1 MKKLFT
7 LIALMMVFMSAN
19 AITIVDAEVDFS
31 TVTELPRFGWGGSES
46 AFARISLQDGCLH
59 FSSTEA
65 TDPTWDCQ
73 WFPIGGVD
81 AEVGVTYTLHY
92 KVKGD
97 HSENISALGFGQTPY
112 GQFPIT
118 DQWVEGTF
126 DYECT
131 SADGNILMQAGGYVG
146 TFDIAYL
153 KITHE
158 GKQER
163 PVEWIEL
170 LANGNAEQSWESLGL
185 ADVAYNDME
194 NNYRVAVWSKEKGR
208 NLDDAGNWNPFPA
221 TIVED
226 PKDPS
231 NHVFLIDGQLA
242 DSPES
247 ADGADVSAWDNQLWI
262 QSPRAWKTG
271 EQVRISFRY
280 MASQPVVTNT
290 QFHKQTPSDY
300 LHWQAIGDISF
311 TTEWQNFEQVV
322 TIPADANGAWSVAF
336 NLNPNVK
343 DPVQFYIDDVSWC
356 EMKLEHGLFVASA
369 NTETGLVEYD
379 FDNAVTFAWD
389 DDVAA
394 MAATVGTVGN
404 KDSWVNE
411 LMVSTVLGNDRQ
423 FKANTLKTKGAV
435 LASSLQELIDGGGN
449 WVDFEEGASAK
460 IKLPAQGVWTVY
472 LDQDANI
479 MAFVELEGDKPID
492 PIVVTPNTTEVVVKG
507 QEREYTQDEYNKGL
521 VPEGYEFKLD
531 EAGDTI
537 FGQGWD
543 NQFFIVANRPLK
555 TGEVTVLEF
564 DYYSSVEAKTTTQLH
579 GDPGAYKHYAA
590 IGDVNF
596 TPELQHFST
605 TFTVPAE
612 GNDMKSIAFNMAE
625 IKEACDYNIT
635 NVVWKLEDCTETLI
649 DMTGAKNFYVKE
661 GAGDGPHIFGQGG
674 ALKGDADEDGEITVS
689 DITAVAAYILGA
701 EGAKINV
708 ANADV
713 DGDGEITVSDITAI
727 AAIILG
733 VN

>member
-7 LIALMMVFMSAN
+7 LIALMMIFMSAS
-19 AITIVDAEVDFS
+19 AVTIVDAEVDFS

-46 AFARISLQDGCLH
+46 AFARISLENGCLH
-59 FSSTEA
+59 FHSTEA

-97 HSENISALGFGQTPY
+97 HNENISALGFGQDCY

-118 DQWVEGTF
+118 TDWVEGTF

-131 SADGNILMQAGGYVG
+131 KADGNILMQAGGYIG

-153 KITHE
+153 RITHE

-163 PVEWIEL
+163 PIEWIEL
-170 LANGNAEQSWESLGL
+170 LANGNAEQTWESLGL
-185 ADVAYNDME
+185 ADVAYDDME
-194 NNYRVAVWSKEKGR
+194 NNYKVAVWSKEKGR

-221 TIVED
+221 PIVED

-242 DSPES
+242 DTEGD
-247 ADGADVSAWDNQLWI
+247 AAAWDNQLWI
-262 QSPRAWKTG
+262 QSPRSWKTG

-280 MASQPVVTNT
+280 MASQPVVTQT
-290 QFHKQTPSDY
+290 QFHLQKPSDY
-300 LHWQAIGDISF
+300 LFWQAIGDISF
-311 TTEWQNFEQVV
+311 TTEWQTFEQVV

-356 EMKLEHGLFVASA
+356 EMKLEHGLFVAGA

-379 FDNAVTFAWD
+379 FDNAANLTWND
-389 DDVAA
+389 EMAA
-394 MAATVGTVGN
+394 MSATVGTVGN

-411 LMVSTVLGNDRQ
+411 LMISTVRGNDRQ
-423 FKANTLKTKGAV
+423 YKANTLKTKGAV
-435 LASSLQELIDGGGN
+435 LASDFNDLIDGGGN
-449 WVDFEEGASAK
+449 WVDYEDGSSAK

-472 LDQDANI
+472 LDEDAKI

-492 PIVVTPNTTEVVVKG
+492 PIEINPNTTEIVVKG
-507 QEREYTQDEYNKGL
+507 KERNMTI
-521 VPEGYEFKLD
+521 D
-531 EAGDTI
+531 EAKAAGLIVNPDEPTQEEKDLYN
-537 FGQGWD
+537 GQPWD
-543 NQFFIVANRPLK
+543 NQFFIVANRPLE

-564 DYYSSVEAKTTTQLH
+564 DYYGSVDAKTTTQLH
-579 GDPGAYKHYAA
+579 GDPGAYMHWSA

-596 TPELQHFST
+596 TGELQHFST
-605 TFTVPAE
+605 TLTIPSEAN
-612 GNDMKSIAFNMAE
+612 GMKSIAFNMAE
-625 IKEACDYNIT
+625 IIGACDYNIT
-635 NVVWKLEDCTETLI
+635 NVIWKLEDNTESLI

-661 GAGDGPHIFGQGG
+661 GAGDTPHIFGQGG
-674 ALKGDADEDGEITVS
+674 ALKGDANNDGIVDVADITATAAFILGLEGATITFENADIDGDGVITVS
-689 DITAVAAYILGA
+689 DITG
-701 EGAKINV
+701 
-708 ANADV
+708 
-713 DGDGEITVSDITAI
+713 I

-733 VN
+733 KDGE

>member
-153 KITHE
+153 RITHE

-170 LANGNAEQSWESLGL
+170 LTNGNAEQSWESLGL
-185 ADVAYNDME
+185 DPKTKASDD
-194 NNYRVAVWSKEKGR
+194 NNYKICFWTKEKGTY
-208 NLDDAGNWNPFPA
+208 DDNEVKAGVSGDAHPA
-221 TIVED
+221 EIITEPD
-226 PKDPS
+226 G
-231 NHVFLIDGQLA
+231 NHAFICRATTA
-242 DSPES
+242 DTEGD
-247 ADGADVSAWDNQLWI
+247 ASAWDNQIWI
-262 QSPRAWKTG
+262 ESPRAWKTG
-271 EQVRISFRY
+271 EQFRLMFRY
-280 MASQPVVTNT
+280 KASEPVVTNT
-290 QFHKQTPSDY
+290 QVHKQAPGDY
-300 LHWQAIGDISF
+300 LFWQAIGDVSF
-311 TTEWQNFEQVV
+311 TTEWQQFEQVV
-322 TIPADANGAWSVAF
+322 TVPADANGMWSVAF

-343 DPVQFYIDDVSWC
+343 TPVDFYIDDISWC
-356 EMKLEHGLFVASA
+356 EMKLEHGLFAAAA

-435 LASSLQELIDGGGN
+435 LASNLQDLIDGGGN
-449 WVDFEEGASAK
+449 WVDYEEGSSAK
-460 IKLPAQGVWTVY
+460 IKLPAQGVWTIY

-479 MAFVELEGDKPID
+479 MAFVELEGDKPLD
-492 PIVVTPNTTEVVVKG
+492 PIVVTPNTTEIVVKG
-507 QEREYTQDEYNKGL
+507 KERNMTM
-521 VPEGYEFKLD
+521 D
-531 EAGDTI
+531 EAKAAGLLADPDNPTEEEKALYN
-537 FGQGWD
+537 GQTYD
-543 NQFFIVANRPLK
+543 NQFFIVANRALK

-564 DYYSSVEAKTTTQLH
+564 DYYASAEAKTTTQIH
-579 GDPGAYKHYAA
+579 GEPGAYKHWQA

-635 NVVWKLEDCTETLI
+635 NVIWKLEDNTETLI
-649 DMTGAKNFYVKE
+649 DMTGAKNFCVKE
-661 GAGDGPHIFGQGG
+661 GAGTAIHVFGEGG
-674 ALKGDADEDGEITVS
+674 GLKGDADEDGEITVS

-713 DGDGEITVSDITAI
+713 DDDGEITVSDITAI

>member
-7 LIALMMVFMSAN
+7 LIALMMIFMSAS
-19 AITIVDAEVDFS
+19 AVTIVDAEVDFS

-46 AFARISLQDGCLH
+46 AFARISLENGCLH
-59 FSSTEA
+59 FHSTEA

-97 HSENISALGFGQTPY
+97 HNENISALGFGQDCY

-118 DQWVEGTF
+118 TDWVEGTF

-131 SADGNILMQAGGYVG
+131 KAEGNILMQAGGYVG

-153 KITHE
+153 RITHE

-163 PVEWIEL
+163 PIEWIEL

-185 ADVAYNDME
+185 ADVAYDDME
-194 NNYRVAVWSKEKGR
+194 NNYKVAVWSKEKGR

-221 TIVED
+221 PIVED

-242 DSPES
+242 DTEGD
-247 ADGADVSAWDNQLWI
+247 AAAWDNQLWI
-262 QSPRAWKTG
+262 QSPRSWKTG

-280 MASQPVVTNT
+280 MASQPVVAQT
-290 QFHKQTPSDY
+290 QFHNQKPSDY
-300 LHWQAIGDISF
+300 LYWQAIGDISF
-311 TTEWQNFEQVV
+311 TTEWQSFEQVV

-356 EMKLEHGLFVASA
+356 EMKLEHGLFVAGA

-379 FDNAVTFAWD
+379 FDNAANLTWND
-389 DDVAA
+389 EMAA
-394 MAATVGTVGN
+394 MSATVGTVGN

-411 LMVSTVLGNDRQ
+411 LMISTVRGNDRQ
-423 FKANTLKTKGAV
+423 YKANTLKTKGAV
-435 LASSLQELIDGGGN
+435 LASDFNDLIDGGGN
-449 WVDFEEGASAK
+449 WVDYEDGSSAK

-472 LDQDANI
+472 LDEDAKI

-492 PIVVTPNTTEVVVKG
+492 PIEINPNTTEIVVKG
-507 QEREYTQDEYNKGL
+507 QERHMTM
-521 VPEGYEFKLD
+521 D
-531 EAGDTI
+531 EAKAAGLIVNPDEPTQEEKDLYN
-537 FGQGWD
+537 GQPWD
-543 NQFFIVANRPLK
+543 NQFFIVANRPLE
-555 TGEVTVLEF
+555 TGEVTIVEF
-564 DYYSSVEAKTTTQLH
+564 DYYGSVDAKTTTQLH
-579 GDPGAYKHYAA
+579 GDPGAYKHWQA

-596 TPELQHFST
+596 TGELQHFST
-605 TFTVPAE
+605 TLTIPSEAN
-612 GNDMKSIAFNMAE
+612 GMKSIAFNMAE
-625 IKEACDYNIT
+625 IIGACDYNIT
-635 NVVWKLEDCTETLI
+635 NVIWKLEDNTESLI

-661 GAGDGPHIFGQGG
+661 GAGDTPHIFGQGG
-674 ALKGDADEDGEITVS
+674 LKGDANNDGIVDVADITATAAFILGLEGATITFENADIDGDAVITVS
-689 DITAVAAYILGA
+689 DITG
-701 EGAKINV
+701 
-708 ANADV
+708 
-713 DGDGEITVSDITAI
+713 I

-733 VN
+733 KDGE

>member
-59 FSSTEA
+59 FHNEA
-65 TDPTWDCQ
+65 AVDPSWDCQ

-97 HSENISALGFGQTPY
+97 HNENISALGFGQTPY

-118 DQWVEGTF
+118 TEWVEGTF
-126 DYECT
+126 NYECT
-131 SADGNILMQAGGYVG
+131 SADGNILFQAGSYVG
-146 TFDIAYL
+146 DFDIAYL
-153 KITHE
+153 RITHE

-170 LANGNAEQSWESLGL
+170 LTNGNAEQSWESLGL
-185 ADVAYNDME
+185 DPKTKASDND
-194 NNYRVAVWSKEKGR
+194 NNYKICFWTKEKGTY
-208 NLDDAGNWNPFPA
+208 DDNEVKAGVSGDAHPA
-221 TIVED
+221 EIITEPD
-226 PKDPS
+226 G
-231 NHVFLIDGQLA
+231 NHAFVCHAPTA
-242 DSPES
+242 DTEGD
-247 ADGADVSAWDNQLWI
+247 ASAWDNQIWI
-262 QSPRAWKTG
+262 ESPRAWKTG
-271 EQVRISFRY
+271 EQFRLMFRY
-280 MASQPVVTNT
+280 KASEPVLTNT
-290 QFHKQTPSDY
+290 QVHKQAPGDY
-300 LHWQAIGDISF
+300 LFWQAIGDVSF
-311 TTEWQNFEQVV
+311 TTEWQQFEKVV
-322 TIPADANGAWSVAF
+322 TVPADANGMWSVAF
-336 NLNPNVK
+336 NLNPDVK
-343 DPVQFYIDDVSWC
+343 TPVDFYIDDISWC
-356 EMKLEHGLFVASA
+356 EMKLEHGFYAAAA

-389 DDVAA
+389 DNVAA

-435 LASSLQELIDGGGN
+435 LASTYDELIDGGGN
-449 WVDFEEGASAK
+449 WVDYEEGASAK
-460 IKLPAQGVWTVY
+460 IKLPAQGVWTIY

-492 PIVVTPNTTEVVVKG
+492 PIEVTPNTTEIVVKG
-507 QEREYTQDEYNKGL
+507 KEREYTQDEFKNGL
-521 VPEGYEFKLD
+521 VPEGYEFKLT
-531 EAGDTI
+531 ETGDTI
-537 FGQGWD
+537 FGQGYD
-543 NQFFIVANRPLK
+543 NQFFIVANRALK

-564 DYYSSVEAKTTTQLH
+564 DYYGSAEAKTTTQVH
-579 GDPGAYKHYAA
+579 GDPGAYKHWQA

-596 TPELQHFST
+596 TPEVQHFST

-661 GAGDGPHIFGQGG
+661 GAGTAIHVFGEGG
-674 ALKGDADEDGEITVS
+674 GLKGDADEDGEITVS